1 MFKSKRELRADNRRP
16 RWENEDLRKQK
27 DTLKDEVSVYRQ
39 KIECATGHVNINPL
53 IKTVEALCTNPE
65 YDKWANHPAATILVR
80 LSSAQHLLRICA
92 AEMDPGGDGSHARA
106 TLSNSRSSWR
116 MRST

>member
-53 IKTVEALCTNPE
+53 IETV
-65 YDKWANHPAATILVR
+65 
-80 LSSAQHLLRICA
+80 
-92 AEMDPGGDGSHARA
+92 
-106 TLSNSRSSWR
+106 
-116 MRST
+116 

>member
-1 MFKSKRELRADNRRP
+1 MFKSKRELHADNRRP

-53 IKTVEALCTNPE
+53 IETVEALCTNPE

-92 AEMDPGGDGSHARA
+92 TEMDPGGTAPMPGRRCRTHDRPGA
-106 TLSNSRSSWR
+106 
-116 MRST
+116 